1 MQKSNH
7 RETVKLDKLRNLH
20 INQFWKKLK
29 NKLQKKV
36 KVQVDIDQLKIEFQ
50 KIFNDKLNKSDD
62 ILDVIKVN
70 EFNTKTRKLK
80 LDYELNDD
88 VIKEIISDLNTNI

>member
-1 MQKSNH
+1 
-7 RETVKLDKLRNLH
+7 
-20 INQFWKKLK
+20 
-29 NKLQKKV
+29 V
-36 KVQVDIDQLKIEFQ
+36 KVQVDIDQLKLEFQ